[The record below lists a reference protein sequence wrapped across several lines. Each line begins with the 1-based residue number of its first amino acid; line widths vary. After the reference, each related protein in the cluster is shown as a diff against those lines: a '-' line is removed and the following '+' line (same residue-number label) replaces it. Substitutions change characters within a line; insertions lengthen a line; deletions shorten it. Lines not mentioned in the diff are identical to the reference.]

1 MCPFDKKIRV
11 WDGSA
16 WQEVSAALP
25 YNPVHS
31 AQASMPSTA
40 VDGQIWLDTDG
51 TTADVQY
58 IPKSLTSS
66 TGDIIYASS
75 ANTPARLGIGST
87 GQVLS
92 VSGGVPAWATP
103 LSGSMTVL
111 ASGSLSSSSVNITS
125 ISQDYINLHLVIR
138 NNNITSAGQ
147 VPNFRINN
155 DSGSIYQATRS
166 SDSGYQVNASDTSW
180 LFGPGN
186 YATTGGNNSFAFTFN
201 DYTSASWKIGSCVNF
216 FTENA
221 GGFGLGLWR
230 FGARTTSAITQINM
244 FMTSGNFS
252 GTYILYGVK

>member
-1 MCPFDKKIRV
+1 MAKKIRV

-16 WQEVSAALP
+16 WQDVSVALP
-25 YNPVHS
+25 YNAVHS

-51 TTADVQY
+51 TLSDTQY
-58 IPKSLTSS
+58 IPKTLTST

-75 ANTPARLGIGST
+75 ANTPARLGIGTS
-87 GQVLS
+87 GQLLGI
-92 VSGGVPAWATP
+92 SGGVPSWTNP
-103 LSGSMTVL
+103 SSGGMTVL
-111 ASGSLSSSSVNITS
+111 ASGSLSSSSINLTS
-125 ISQDYINLHLVIR
+125 ISQDYIDLYLVIR

-147 VPNFRINN
+147 VPNMRINN
-155 DSGSIYQATRS
+155 DSSGIYQATRS

-201 DYTSASWKIGSCVNF
+201 DYTSSSWKIGSAVNF

-221 GGFGLGLWR
+221 GGYGLGLWR
-230 FGARTTSAITQINM
+230 YAARTTNPISQINL
-244 FMTSGNFS
+244 FMTTGNFS

>member
-1 MCPFDKKIRV
+1 MGKKIRV

-87 GQVLS
+87 DQILK
-92 VSGGVPAWATP
+92 VSGGVPVWGSASSTFVGCRLTNSVAQTVANSTRTALTFDTESFDTDGFHSTSSNTSRITIPSGKAGKYLVTAGVTFAGPNATGAREVY
-103 LSGSMTVL
+103 LFKNAGFYSQVFTLGSSAGSSGTGISDIIDL
-111 ASGSLSSSSVNITS
+111 AVGDYIEIRVEQATGGSL
-125 ISQDYINLHLVIR
+125 DIR
-138 NNNITSAGQ
+138 
-147 VPNFRINN
+147 
-155 DSGSIYQATRS
+155 
-166 SDSGYQVNASDTSW
+166 
-180 LFGPGN
+180 
-186 YATTGGNNSFAFTFN
+186 GNNWGTGATF
-201 DYTSASWKIGSCVNF
+201 
-216 FTENA
+216 
-221 GGFGLGLWR
+221 
-230 FGARTTSAITQINM
+230 FGA
-244 FMTSGNFS
+244 
-252 GTYILYGVK
+252 TYLGV